1 MAAPTAPVL
10 GSKGFAYYNSNI
22 DVNGLPNPAATNWVL
37 MSTIKEV
44 DFPIE
49 YKETDV
55 SSRLSTFEQ
64 MEPTQGKISGTLTFP
79 VYDPAN
85 LAMNLFLRAAW
96 ARTPMD
102 LLFLDMDQTAAG
114 ASYSGVWAQYKIFK
128 AHRPEPVDGI
138 MSQSFDL
145 KLCWSIYGPRYIY
158 LSAVYLPGALLGS

>member
-10 GSKGFAYYNSNI
+10 GSKGFAYYNSFMP
-22 DVNGLPNPAATNWVL
+22 GALPVITPTNAATWVL

-79 VYDPAN
+79 VYDPSN

-102 LLFLDMDQTAAG
+102 LLFLDMDQ
-114 ASYSGVWAQYKIFK
+114 
-128 AHRPEPVDGI
+128 
-138 MSQSFDL
+138 
-145 KLCWSIYGPRYIY
+145 
-158 LSAVYLPGALLGS
+158 